1 MKPHDLL
8 MEGVKFKEAKQN
20 DRGAPGTQLLLYFMQ
35 KKYWTYLV
43 VLEGEREVRYLE
55 ILEL

>member
-1 MKPHDLL
+1 

-35 KKYWTYLV
+35 KKISDLFGCFGRGKRSKV
-43 VLEGEREVRYLE
+43 S
-55 ILEL
+55 

>member
-1 MKPHDLL
+1 MKPHGLL

-35 KKYWTYLV
+35 KKSLTYLV